1 MDVEISRYFQDDHR
15 VLETILHGP
24 VGGILMMIATRASAK
39 FIIKSLI
46 HRENTFGFN
55 GGLKRSLLNSRKLP
69 KTPTIH
75 YCRIILRFPLGW
87 I

>member
-1 MDVEISRYFQDDHR
+1 LAANGPAIDTGSSFVPQECSRAVMDVEISRYFQDDHR

-39 FIIKSLI
+39 IYHQK
-46 HRENTFGFN
+46 FN
-55 GGLKRSLLNSRKLP
+55 SPRK
-69 KTPTIH
+69 
-75 YCRIILRFPLGW
+75 YFW